1 MRRFVVVIS
10 ILSLACSWLALP
22 HGAAPMARRNGTLS
36 EPSSTRIARHSP
48 AMTSGSHRSADSGRL
63 TITIPQ
69 EERAAATGP
78 QANGRSYSTSRAA
91 GGLSQDAWASIA
103 PTRPLSPGLQTRSSE
118 TCLGVPPRRRHSRRS
133 ATRRADAGN
142 CYEPGE
148 DCQIG
153 RRNERNRRR
162 WRVDHLRGQQWL
174 ALGAKLRRA
183 SSAEAASI
191 PRRTAKDDEAGL
203 RCQRSALVWMAAC
216 GDARSGV
223 AADQRHRHRFRDL
236 IPAQSS

>member
-1 MRRFVVVIS
+1 MS
-10 ILSLACSWLALP
+10 SYPSCLWACSWLALP

-133 ATRRADAGN
+133 ATRRPTQGTATSQVNIVGNRTTERAESPAMASRSPARTTMAGVGSQA
-142 CYEPGE
+142 EEGE
-148 DCQIG
+148 LG
-153 RRNERNRRR
+153 RGRQHPSKDRQRRR
-162 WRVDHLRGQQWL
+162 SRPSLPAQRTCLDGS
-174 ALGAKLRRA
+174 LRRRPIRGGGG
-183 SSAEAASI
+183 SETPPSLS
-191 PRRTAKDDEAGL
+191 
-203 RCQRSALVWMAAC
+203 
-216 GDARSGV
+216 
-223 AADQRHRHRFRDL
+223 
-236 IPAQSS
+236 